1 MKQSEIIDWAM
12 RGIVEEKILVQD
24 EVRKLEL
31 ENMLKELSIML
42 LLALQ
47 EEKKQGYLS
56 CLP

>member
-47 EEKKQGYLS
+47 EEKK
-56 CLP
+56 

>member
-1 MKQSEIIDWAM
+1 MKQSEIIEWAM
-12 RGIVEEKILVQD
+12 RGIVEEKITTQD

-31 ENMLKELSIML
+31 DDMLKELSL
-42 LLALQ
+42 LFYFALQ